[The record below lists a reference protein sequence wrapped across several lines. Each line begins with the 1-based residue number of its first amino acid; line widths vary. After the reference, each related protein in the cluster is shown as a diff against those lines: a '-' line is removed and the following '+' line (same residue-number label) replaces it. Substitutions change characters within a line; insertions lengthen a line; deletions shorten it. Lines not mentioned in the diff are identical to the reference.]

1 MWRPLEIRALLAVLI
16 GGLICGSSGCVTG
29 ERRANRFQNRVSEGM
44 SRQEVEE
51 ALGEADSH
59 RTVKGREIWH
69 YSYGPLPDPQKIAV
83 VSLQTLG
90 ILTVLGAFMLLLAYG
105 NHAGSSAP
113 TPTVDPPWP
122 SGDGSSSSRTVHFR
136 IVFGQT
142 GRVVEISGIE
152 PCDEEDP

>member
-1 MWRPLEIRALLAVLI
+1 LRRLLEIRALIAVLI
-16 GGLICGSSGCVTG
+16 GGLVCGSSGCVAG

-44 SRQEVEE
+44 TREEVEE

-69 YSYGPLPDPQKIAV
+69 YAYGPLPDPQKIAV
-83 VSLQTLG
+83 ASLQTLG
-90 ILTVLGAFMLLLAYG
+90 ILTVLGACLLQPAYG
-105 NHAGSSAP
+105 NHSGSNVP
-113 TPTVDPPWP
+113 TPTVDRVWP

-136 IVFGQT
+136 VVFGQT

-152 PCDEEDP
+152 SCDEEDP